1 MFEYLVSVASET
13 VDLVQF
19 MGAGIRDLGGSVD
32 LELAPF
38 FPFFVLAS
46 LGTRCV
52 SFFPMA
58 ELEELQQ
65 KRI

>member
-1 MFEYLVSVASET
+1 MSENLLRVVSEM

-19 MGAGIRDLGGSVD
+19 IGAGIKGFWGSMG
-32 LELAPF
+32 LELVPF

-58 ELEELQQ
+58 ELEELQ
-65 KRI
+65 

>member
-1 MFEYLVSVASET
+1 MSENFLSVASET
-13 VDLVQF
+13 EDLVQF
-19 MGAGIRDLGGSVD
+19 IGVGIKGFWGSMG

-46 LGTRCV
+46 LGTRCM

-58 ELEELQQ
+58 ELEELQ
-65 KRI
+65 